1 MKKQFLLLLLLLAV
15 SVTGYGQA
23 NISNYVFATGTDG
36 SLALDAN
43 GNAIDMSSGTTQL
56 IGASSLSGAGS
67 GLVNLPFDFWYMG
80 ARNTQFSVSAFGW
93 LGIGVS
99 LASGNGWLGG
109 NNRLAPLV
117 VTTTSA
123 GTVQAMGTSTTG
135 QIHFKTF
142 GTAPNRVM
150 VIEYQNMT
158 INATLGTGATNDATF
173 QARLYESTGAIEFV
187 YGQVQVSGSTA
198 VFNAIGI
205 SSTTTIYQSVNQTTH
220 TSSTTVSST
229 PTMATGTYA
238 ALNSSSDGSRRYY
251 RYTPSTATAPSGL
264 NFSAVTATTTTLNWT
279 DNSTNEVGYAIYR
292 SNDGGSTYNFVTLT
306 AASAV
311 TSAQTGLVPGT
322 TYHWRVLAIRESYS
336 TAISGSQATS
346 ATGEITSIGSG
357 NWNDPAIWS
366 GGAVPTASDN
376 VTIADGHTVTLNVTT
391 AVCYNL
397 TVGQGTSG
405 ILTYQAT
412 PLASLVVGNNLT
424 VAAGGAVN
432 AGAGTLFTH
441 TLAIG
446 GNATALS
453 SGNLVNNGTFDV
465 NGTAGVIV
473 TFFGSQ
479 DGSISGT
486 GTTPDFFSI
495 VVNKGT
501 SQVAIMD
508 ATIPFTLNAPT
519 TTANRL
525 TITAGTFRISSAT
538 SITPYHSGQ
547 TICAANGRL
556 WLNHASANVTQ
567 VNVGTA
573 TGAGSPTVTGELRID
588 NGTFGYGSGNNTL
601 TFTSGSGVLRMSG
614 GTLNMFGAVSFASNA
629 ATQFI
634 MSGGNFNVDVQGAN
648 ALAAGTAAFT
658 IGSLTTVNWSGGNVT
673 IVDPHSASAG
683 TAWTA
688 TSGGSKTITGGTLR
702 LGDGVSASTGGATA
716 NTSGFGF
723 FSSMPVWN
731 VVINTA
737 SSVNSRQVRLSSST
751 ASVIQNNITINA
763 GGYLFL
769 GSGTT
774 ASILNI
780 VGTLTNNGTVAGV
793 EAGATGQSIGSLQ
806 FSGTTAQTIAG
817 PGSYVN
823 LFGLNISNTAGVSS
837 SVTLNVRRVNLF
849 SGSLNPANITI
860 GNHTA
865 ATLESPIIQIGGG
878 GAAVAAGSFTTAPT
892 IDESEANLVLI
903 YSTMN
908 GAATMGAY
916 NEIAAGSFTLSSFTV
931 GDADGLT
938 IPADRTITVSGTVTM
953 TSGLINLSGNTFTI
967 GIDQATP
974 GTLTYTAGLFTN
986 GTLKRWFPITGL
998 PTTVGTGIG
1007 YFPIGTTTGINRQ
1020 VQVAFSAA
1028 TALNTGGTI
1037 SASHTN
1043 TAGATTIGTFT
1054 DAGVDVSRRTNAS
1067 WTLEAGDGMDAN
1079 GTLVLAIRG
1088 DSTVFP
1094 GTIADLRLIR
1104 ATDAVGTSVNGSGTG
1119 AAPVGNRNGLSVS
1132 DLTNTFHLGTS
1143 AANFGLLYIANTSGN
1158 WGDNATWNLG
1168 STPGASDAVIINAG
1182 VTVTVAG
1189 TTTPYQAQSVT
1200 LNGTLNANANT
1211 LTISGQSAS
1220 GITINTGATMNV
1232 GGGTVVIGPTGGGN
1246 RRLTVTGTLNL
1257 TSGNIEVNGNV
1268 SIGAAATFTQSGGD
1282 LKIDGNAANVAGSS
1296 VASGTHLFDISTSA
1310 TASVV
1315 SCTAG
1320 TITIVDPPINT
1331 STTSRA
1337 MSLGLTAGTTSSWFS
1352 GTHTVVIGDGVSTT
1366 PGESVTGFAI
1376 DGYPGS
1382 GRVALNHVTV
1392 NGGNGVGRF
1401 ARNTLSTAN
1410 GTFIYGT
1417 LTINAD
1423 SEFRWIAAATGDN
1436 AIGGNVVNNGT
1447 LTIAT
1452 STVSFGP
1459 PADASAFAVS
1469 GAQTISGTGTFRNA
1483 TSAPTASSL
1492 GFLVSNTNGV
1502 TFNANL
1508 TVSSAVTINTG
1519 CTMNIAADRSFSVG
1533 TNGLTNN
1540 GTLAVA
1546 AGGRFVQGMGSTL
1559 SGTGTYTIRRNAGN
1573 TSNLRYNMWSSP
1585 NAVSTLSNLGGTDWY
1600 EFNTASN
1607 AWSNSGLTGSTTMTV
1622 GKGYSSTGAGNVLF
1636 TGTFNNGN
1644 LTPTVDA
1651 SGNGFNLVGNPY
1663 PSTLNARIF
1672 LDSNTNLNGTLYFWS
1687 QPNNSTLG
1695 NIGGDYASWTT
1706 LGGTAGS
1713 VGGATPD
1720 SNIGVAQGFFVK
1732 ANSGTT
1738 IRFFNSMRSTNV
1750 GSNFRVGTA
1759 EKAWFN
1765 ITNNQGL
1772 FNQILLGFTPDASDA
1787 SDRMDAVKMKG
1798 NTDISFY
1805 SVLNNEHMSIQAM
1818 APRGNTTRIVP
1829 VGFDVAAAGTY
1840 TLALDRTEALANE
1853 VDIFVKD
1860 LATGTLHNLRNQAYS
1875 FSVAQAGTH
1884 TNRLQIHF
1892 GPALST
1898 SVADAAKGEQVR
1910 IYSAGQTLYM
1920 QGFAEGTVVEYF
1932 EVRDAAGRLV
1942 LNMSRPQASD
1952 LSNIELSVASG
1963 VYLAR
1968 IVTNNGIKTERV
1980 YLSK

>member
-1 MKKQFLLLLLLLAV
+1 MNQKQSWHFLRNAIILLLLGVSSLSAQSVADYATTFSTTGSLA
-15 SVTGYGQA
+15 SMSGSTD
-23 NISNYVFATGTDG
+23 IFATGTYRDDVA
-36 SLALDAN
+36 SV
-43 GNAIDMSSGTTQL
+43 TTNFP
-56 IGASSLSGAGS
+56 S
-67 GLVNLPFDFWYMG
+67 DFAFVFMG
-80 ARNTQFSVSAFGW
+80 ARYTQFSVNSNGQMR
-93 LGIGVS
+93 LGSTAIAGGS
-99 LASGNGWLGG
+99 TTPAASNAI
-109 NNRLAPLV
+109 LAP
-117 VTTTSA
+117 
-123 GTVQAMGTSTTG
+123 MGGDNHLLATG
-135 QIHFKTF
+135 RVHFVLL
-142 GTAPNRVM
+142 GTAPNRQLV
-150 VIEYQNMT
+150 VEWADLRIPYAANPG
-158 INATLGTGATNDATF
+158 LGTG
-173 QARLYESTGAIEFV
+173 S
-187 YGQVQVSGSTA
+187 QVQVVLNESSGVVEYRYGS
-198 VFNAIGI
+198 VFNNG
-205 SSTTTIYQSVNQTTH
+205 
-220 TSSTTVSST
+220 
-229 PTMATGTYA
+229 TGTTRNIFMSNGSASATNSKYINLTGPA
-238 ALNSSSDGSRRYY
+238 ATNTGTAIDNVFADNAAVSGLNSSSNGSRTVFTFSPASST
-251 RYTPSTATAPSGL
+251 TPNAPSAVA
-264 NFSAVTATTTTLNWT
+264 FSAVTAISATVTWT
-279 DNSTNEVGYAIYR
+279 DNATNEFGYLVER
-292 SNDGGSTYNFVTLT
+292 STDGINYTVVSTLAANTVTTNL
-306 AASAV
+306 
-311 TSAQTGLVPGT
+311 TGLVPNTSYTIRISAIGLGT
-322 TYHWRVLAIRESYS
+322 TS
-336 TAISGSQATS
+336 S
-346 ATGEITSIGSG
+346 ATGTQSTLSAAEVTSIGSG

-366 GGAVPTASDN
+366 GGAVPTATDN

-405 ILTYQAT
+405 ILTYQTT
-412 PLASLVVGNNLT
+412 PAAGLLVGNNLT

-432 AGAGTLFTH
+432 AGTGTLFTH
-441 TLAIG
+441 TLGIG
-446 GNATALS
+446 GAASTISPGSLI
-453 SGNLVNNGTFDV
+453 NNGTFDV
-465 NGTAGVIV
+465 NGSAGVIV
-473 TFFGSQ
+473 TFFGNQ

-501 SQVAIMD
+501 SQAAIMD

-519 TTANRL
+519 AAGNRL
-525 TITAGTFRISSAT
+525 TITAGTFRISSAS

-556 WLNHASANVTQ
+556 WLNHASASVTQ
-567 VNVGTA
+567 VSVGTS

-588 NGTFGYGSGNNTL
+588 NGTFGYGSGNNTI
-601 TFTSGSGVLRMSG
+601 TFSSGSGVLRMSG
-614 GTLNMFGAVSFASNA
+614 GTLNMFGAVSFASNVS
-629 ATQFI
+629 TQFI
-634 MSGGNFNVDVQGAN
+634 MSGGTINVDVQAATN
-648 ALAAGTAAFT
+648 LASGTAAFS
-658 IGSLTTVNWSGGNVT
+658 IGAATTVNWSGGT
-673 IVDPHSASAG
+673 INIIDPHAASAG
-683 TAWTA
+683 TAFTA
-688 TSGGSKTITGGTLR
+688 SSGSTKIVTGGTLN
-702 LGDGVSASTGGATA
+702 LGNGVSTSTGGTTA

-723 FSSMPVWN
+723 FSSMPIWN
-731 VVINTA
+731 VVIHST
-737 SSVNSRQVRLSSST
+737 SGVNSRQVRLSSST
-751 ASVIQNNITINA
+751 TSVIQNNLTINS

-774 ASILNI
+774 ASTLSI
-780 VGTLTNNGTVAGV
+780 VGTLTNNGTVAGL
-793 EAGATGQSIGSLQ
+793 EAGGTTGSIGSLQ
-806 FSGTTAQTIAG
+806 FSGTSAQTIAG
-817 PGSYVN
+817 PGSYT
-823 LFGLNISNTAGVSS
+823 NISTLNVLNTAGVSS
-837 SVTLNVRRVNLF
+837 SVAIAVRRVNLF
-849 SGSLNPANITI
+849 GGSLNPANITI
-860 GNHTA
+860 GNQTSA
-865 ATLESPIIQIGGG
+865 ASENPIIQIGGG
-878 GAAVAAGSFTTAPT
+878 GATVAAGSFTTAPT
-892 IDESEANLVLI
+892 IDESEGNLTLI

-916 NEIAAGSFTLSSFTV
+916 NEIAAGSFTLTALTM
-931 GDADGLT
+931 GEADGLT

-953 TSGLINLSGNTFTI
+953 TTGNINLSGNTFTM
-967 GIDQATP
+967 GVDPSAP
-974 GTLTYTAGLFTN
+974 GTMSYSAGLFIN

-1020 VQVAFSAA
+1020 VQVAFSGA

-1043 TAGATTIGTFT
+1043 TSGATTIGTFT

-1104 ATDAVGTSVNGSGTG
+1104 ATDAVGTSVSGSGTG
-1119 AAPVGNRNGLSVS
+1119 AAPVGNRNGLSVA
-1132 DLTNTFHLGTS
+1132 DLTNTFYLGTS

-1168 STPGASDAVIINAG
+1168 STPGASDAVIINSG

-1211 LTISGQSAS
+1211 LSIGGQSAS
-1220 GITINTGATMNV
+1220 GITINSGATMNV
-1232 GGGTVVIGPTGGGN
+1232 GGGTVVIGPTGGSN
-1246 RRLTVTGTLNL
+1246 RRLTVTGTLNF

-1282 LKIDGNAANVAGSS
+1282 LKIDGNGANVVANS
-1296 VASGTHLFDISTSA
+1296 VASGTHLFEVSTSA
-1310 TASVV
+1310 TASALNC
-1315 SCTAG
+1315 SAG

-1337 MSLGLTAGTTSSWFS
+1337 LSLGLTSGATSSWFT
-1352 GTHTVVIGDGVSTT
+1352 GTHTFVFGDGTSTT
-1366 PGESVTGFAI
+1366 PGEAATGFVI
-1376 DGYPGS
+1376 DGFPGS
-1382 GRVALNHVTV
+1382 GRVSVNHVTV
-1392 NGGNGVGRF
+1392 NAGNAAGRFVRNTTATGNGTYV
-1401 ARNTLSTAN
+1401 
-1410 GTFIYGT
+1410 YGT

-1423 SEFRWIAAATGDN
+1423 SEFRWIAAAGGDN
-1436 AIGGNVVNNGT
+1436 AMGGNVVNNGT
-1447 LTIAT
+1447 LTINT
-1452 STVSFGP
+1452 NTVSFGP
-1459 PADASAFAVS
+1459 PTDALTFAVS
-1469 GAQTISGTGTFRNA
+1469 GAQTISGSGTFRNA
-1483 TSAPTASSL
+1483 TSSPTASST
-1492 GFLVSNTNGV
+1492 GFTVSNTNGV
-1502 TFNANL
+1502 TFDANL

-1533 TNGLTNN
+1533 TNSLTNN

-1607 AWSNSGLTGSTTMTV
+1607 AWSNSGLTGSTVMTV

-1644 LTPTVDA
+1644 LTPAIDA
-1651 SGNGFNLVGNPY
+1651 TGNGFNLVGNPY

-1732 ANSGTT
+1732 ANTGTT

-1772 FNQILLGFTPDASDA
+1772 FNQILLGFTPEASDA

-1798 NTDISFY
+1798 NTDIAFY
-1805 SVLNNEHMSIQAM
+1805 SLLNNEHLSIQAM

-1840 TLALDRTEALANE
+1840 TLALDRTEALAND

-1860 LATGTLHNLRNQAYS
+1860 LATGTVHNLRNQAYS
-1875 FSVAQAGTH
+1875 FSVGQAGTH

-1898 SVADAAKGEQVR
+1898 SVADAGKGEQVR

-1920 QGFAEGTVVEYF
+1920 QGFAEGTTVERF

-1942 LNMSRPQASD
+1942 LNMSRPQTTD
-1952 LSNIELSVASG
+1952 LSSVELSVAPG
-1963 VYLAR
+1963 IYLAR